1 MIGRDNE
8 SRLCSVS
15 AKLFYF
21 QKLDILFGQAVL
33 YTRES
38 KKFILLF

>member
-1 MIGRDNE
+1 MVWPSLKSQLDHRD
-8 SRLCSVS
+8 
-15 AKLFYF
+15 F

-38 KKFILLF
+38 KKSILLF